1 MVRNSL
7 GTQTSPYLLQHADNP
22 VDWWPWGTEALSE
35 AQTQNKPI
43 LLSVGY
49 AACHWCHVMAHESF
63 ENKTTAAQMNELFI
77 NIKVDREERPDI
89 DTIYQHSLRLLG
101 QQGGWPLTMFLTPK
115 GEPFWGGTYFP
126 PESKYGRPSFR
137 DVLNTIH
144 DYWKNKQDAINK
156 NVSALQSS
164 LSQLGLSES
173 GEEITLDLIESAAKR
188 LALEY
193 DTVNGGIG
201 AAPKFP
207 NPSILELLW
216 RTYKRCG
223 HEDLKETV
231 LLTLRKMS
239 QGGIYDHL
247 GGGYARYSTDTIWLT
262 PHFEKM
268 LYDNAQILDLLTWAW
283 QDTKEPLFFER
294 AKETAGWVLREMT
307 ADGGAFAATLDADS
321 EGEEGKFYTWSQNE
335 ITGILGP
342 DATLFNEVYDVT
354 PTGNWEGKTI
364 LNRTKNNRTYSTEEE
379 KILATCRQKL
389 LTKRNK
395 RTRPAWD
402 DKVLADW
409 NGLMIPALA
418 HAGVVFGVSSWVEA
432 ASSAYQFITTKMYN
446 RANLSHAYR
455 ARKLNTVATLDDYS
469 GMIRAALTLNE
480 LTGDSNYLE
489 DAKTWVNAVN
499 KHFLDQENGGY
510 FFTPDN
516 AEALIVR
523 TKSASDNAT
532 PSGNSVMASNLSR
545 LYHLTGDSNYRE
557 QADSVITAF
566 SGELEKNY
574 FPYAS
579 LMSSAETIQSTVQV
593 AIIGDRENTDCQRL
607 LTAIYQQNIMNRVI
621 AVIAPG
627 DTLAPSHP
635 AFAKQQ
641 VGKAATAYICQG
653 TTCSLPI
660 TNERELR
667 KFFPPA
673 EGP

>member
-7 GTQTSPYLLQHADNP
+7 GTQTSPYLLQHANNP
-22 VDWWPWGTEALSE
+22 VNWWPWGTEALSE
-35 AQTQNKPI
+35 AKTQNKPI

-63 ENKTTAAQMNELFI
+63 ENEITAAQMNDLFI

-89 DTIYQHSLRLLG
+89 DTIYQHSLQLLG

-144 DYWKNKQDAINK
+144 DYWNNKQDAINK
-156 NVSALQSS
+156 NVLALQPS

-173 GEEITLDLIESAAKR
+173 GEEITLNLIERAAKR

-268 LYDNAQILDLLTWAW
+268 LYDNAQLLDLLTWAW
-283 QDTKEPLFFER
+283 QDTKEPLFFKR
-294 AKETAGWVLREMT
+294 AEETAEWVLREMT

-321 EGEEGKFYTWSQNE
+321 EGEEGKFYVWSQNE
-335 ITGILGP
+335 ITKILGS

-364 LNRTKNNRTYSTEEE
+364 LNRTKNNRTYSPEEE
-379 KILATCRQKL
+379 KILEACRQKL
-389 LTKRNK
+389 LTNRDK

-418 HAGVVFGVSSWVEA
+418 HAGVVFRVSSWVEA
-432 ASSAYQFITTKMYN
+432 ASSAYQFIITKMYN
-446 RANLSHAYR
+446 RKNLSHAYR
-455 ARKLNTVATLDDYS
+455 EGKLNNVATLDDYS

-489 DAKTWVNAVN
+489 DAKTWVNIVN

-545 LYHLTGDSNYRE
+545 LYHLTGDTDYKE

-566 SGELEKNY
+566 SGELDKNY

-579 LMSSAETIQSTVQV
+579 LMSAAEFIQSAVQI
-593 AIIGDRENTDCQRL
+593 AIIGDRENPDCQRL
-607 LTAIYQQNIMNRVI
+607 LAAIYQQNIMNRVI
-621 AVIAPG
+621 IVTPPD

-635 AFAKQQ
+635 ALAKQQ
-641 VGKAATAYICQG
+641 VGKIPTAYICQG

-660 TNERELR
+660 TNEKEFR
-667 KFFPPA
+667 KFFPSTA
-673 EGP
+673 DR